1 MKQLLTLLLFG
12 STLFG
17 IHAQHVSPS
26 IICGNDVYSRIVRE
40 KHPELDAA
48 IRATFEDAK
57 RAGHKE
63 VRERSP
69 LTIQVVVHVV
79 WNEAEENL
87 SDDIIEDQI
96 RVLNEDY
103 NRQNADTSD
112 LREEFHYIAGNADI
126 HFELAQVVRVQTQEL
141 FEIDVISGDLLSV
154 LKSDATGGSDAWDPE
169 HYLNI
174 WVCKI
179 QPTTIFGLEVGQIL
193 GFAFPPTGL
202 SHWPDGS
209 SAPTPGE
216 DGVVIDF
223 RAFSS
228 INPNPINNPA
238 DGTPLLLKGRT
249 PVHEVG
255 HYLGLRHIWGDGGLF
270 GPNDCAQ
277 SDGVDDTPFASAQ
290 SEFDCDK
297 TKNSCEQVEL
307 FFNEDP
313 LDLVENYMDYSSE
326 ECMNMFT
333 QGQVEIMRG
342 VLTGPRAGL
351 LNSVST
357 HQPASALGCSLS
369 PNPAQDRSVLRFNL
383 PEAGEVRVQVTGA
396 DGRRQALDLPAQA
409 YTSGL
414 QQIALD
420 TRRLPAGMYL
430 VHLQANGMTEVKK
443 IIVQR

>member
-1 MKQLLTLLLFG
+1 MKQLV
-12 STLFG
+12 TLFFLLAG
-17 IHAQHVSPS
+17 WASLNAQSTRLP
-26 IICGNDVYSRIVRE
+26 IICGQEVFSHIVQE
-40 KHPELDAA
+40 KHPERAAA
-48 IRATFEDAK
+48 IRATFEEAK
-57 RAGHKE
+57 RLGHNE
-63 VRERSP
+63 VRQRSP

-79 WNEAEENL
+79 WNETEENL

-103 NRQNADTSD
+103 NRLNADTAD
-112 LREEFHYIAGNADI
+112 LREEFQFVAGNADI
-126 HFELAQVVRVQTQEL
+126 HFELAQIVRVQTQEL
-141 FEIDVISGDLLSV
+141 FEIDVLGGDLLSS
-154 LKSDATGGSDAWDPE
+154 LKSDATGGSDAWDTE

-193 GFAFPPTGL
+193 GFAFPPDGL

-209 SAPTPGE
+209 SAPTVGE

-228 INPNPINNPA
+228 INPNQIENPT
-238 DGTPLLLKGRT
+238 DGSILDIKGRT

-277 SDGVDDTPFASAQ
+277 SDGVEDTPFANAQ

-307 FFNEDP
+307 FYNEDP

-326 ECMNMFT
+326 VCMNMFT
-333 QGQVEIMRG
+333 KGQVEIMRG
-342 VLTGPRAGL
+342 VLMGPRAGL
-351 LNSVST
+351 LSSVST
-357 HQPASALGCSLS
+357 HQPASVFHSSLA
-369 PNPAQDRSVLRFNL
+369 PNPANDRALLRFQL
-383 PEAGEVRVQVTGA
+383 PEAGEVSIRVMNA
-396 DGRRQALDLPAQA
+396 DGRVFIDLPAQQ
-409 YTSGL
+409 YGSGM
-414 QQIALD
+414 QQVSLD
-420 TRRLPAGMYL
+420 TKRLSAGMYL
-430 VHLQANGMTEVKK
+430 VQLQSGATVEVKK
-443 IIVQR
+443 LAVQR

>member
-1 MKQLLTLLLFG
+1 MKQLV
-12 STLFG
+12 TLFFLLAG
-17 IHAQHVSPS
+17 WAILCAQNTRLP
-26 IICGNDVYSRIVRE
+26 IICGQEVFSHIVQE
-40 KHPELDAA
+40 KYPERAAA
-48 IRATFEDAK
+48 IQATFEEAK
-57 RAGHKE
+57 RLGRHE
-63 VRERSP
+63 VRQRSP

-79 WNEAEENL
+79 WNETEENL

-103 NRQNADTSD
+103 NRLNADTAD
-112 LREEFHYIAGNADI
+112 LREEFQYVAGNADI
-126 HFELAQVVRVQTQEL
+126 HFELAQIVRVQTQEL
-141 FEIDVISGDLLSV
+141 FEIDVLGGDLLSS
-154 LKSDATGGSDAWDPE
+154 LKSDATGGSDAWDTE

-193 GFAFPPTGL
+193 GFAFPPDGL
-202 SHWPDGS
+202 SHWPEGS
-209 SAPTPGE
+209 SAPTAGE

-228 INPNPINNPA
+228 INPNTVENPT
-238 DGTPLLLKGRT
+238 DGSILQFKGRT

-277 SDGVDDTPFASAQ
+277 SDGVDDTPFANAQ

-333 QGQVEIMRG
+333 KGQVEIMRG
-342 VLTGPRAGL
+342 VLMGPRAGL

-357 HQPASALGCSLS
+357 HQPVSVFHCSLA
-369 PNPAQDRSVLRFNL
+369 PNPANDRSLLRFQL
-383 PEAGEVRVQVTGA
+383 PEAGEVSIRVVSA
-396 DGRRQALDLPAQA
+396 DGRQVIDLPSQQ
-409 YTSGL
+409 YGSGL
-414 QQIALD
+414 QQVSLD
-420 TRRLPAGMYL
+420 TKRLATGMYL
-430 VHLQANGMTEVKK
+430 VQVQSGASTEVKK
-443 IIVQR
+443 LAVQR